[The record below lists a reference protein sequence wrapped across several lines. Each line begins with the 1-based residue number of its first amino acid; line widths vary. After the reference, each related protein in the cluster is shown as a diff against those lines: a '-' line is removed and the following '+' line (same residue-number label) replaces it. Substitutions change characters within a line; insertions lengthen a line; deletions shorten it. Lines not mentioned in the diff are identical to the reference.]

1 MKFKKSTL
9 LIPILSVVLSA
20 HAISPSPTVYSG
32 AILTMGGNSTIYGN
46 LQVAAAATL
55 GATSTVGGDL
65 IAGGALTLGTGGNVG
80 GDLISGAAIA
90 VGTASTI
97 EGDLKSLSTVGLGAQ
112 ASVSGKVIAG
122 TTLTLGAFVTIGP
135 TSDANG
141 EAVNAQAGTSAS
153 ISATATVN
161 GSILQGQELSDVDAA
176 EIKSKMT
183 DWKDKLAQ
191 EQDRL
196 AQEQDKLGRHQPKKD
211 LPLTIAVDT
220 TLEPGVYHASALTTA
235 AGITLTF
242 DASDPNNKRNAK
254 WIINVDTSTSLGAN
268 LKMVF
273 KEGSNGTIIFNSGSH
288 TTIGAGSTLI
298 GTFFTNTN
306 ITTGAGI
313 QLTGEASASTG
324 IGKLCGGLFSTNG
337 AITLGA
343 DNQIGS
349 KGCKPYFESTVS
361 VNSYAGTVRRPINLR
376 GAEEFTILAKTGI
389 TNIGNHHTKITGN
402 IGSSPIAAN
411 FMDNVYCTEIS
422 EGTIYGVDASY
433 AGGMGGTACSLG
445 NADAKTQVD
454 NAVLDMVVAYTDAA
468 GRASPDYSEYGAG
481 KISDGQTLKP
491 GLYRWGTNVV
501 MDQNITFKGGKDDVW
516 IFQISGNLYQAGAT
530 KMILNGALAKNIF
543 WQLTENV
550 ALGDNAQFVGVVLAK
565 THIALNPLAKVN
577 GRLLSQTQVT
587 LQDNIVNPPT
597 AE

>member
-122 TTLTLGAFVTIGP
+122 T
-135 TSDANG
+135 
-141 EAVNAQAGTSAS
+141 SAS

-191 EQDRL
+191 EQD
-196 AQEQDKLGRHQPKKD
+196 KLGKHQPKKD

-242 DASDPNNKRNAK
+242 DASDPNNKSNAK

-501 MDQNITFKGGKDDVW
+501 MDQDITFEGGKDDVW